1 MLKFIFIL
9 FSANTIFLWMLL
21 IATKKMK
28 SKEEILIEDDLQMEY
43 LKEFS
48 LKKDKN

>member
-9 FSANTIFLWMLL
+9 FSCDTVFLWLL
-21 IATKKMK
+21 LLGVKKTK
-28 SKEEILIEDDLQMEY
+28 SKEEMLIEDDLQMKY

-48 LKKDKN
+48 LKKNKI

>member
-9 FSANTIFLWMLL
+9 FFTNTIFLWLLL
-21 IATKKMK
+21 IGDKKMK
-28 SKEEILIEDDLQMEY
+28 SKEEMLIEDDLQMKY

-48 LKKDKN
+48 LKKNKI